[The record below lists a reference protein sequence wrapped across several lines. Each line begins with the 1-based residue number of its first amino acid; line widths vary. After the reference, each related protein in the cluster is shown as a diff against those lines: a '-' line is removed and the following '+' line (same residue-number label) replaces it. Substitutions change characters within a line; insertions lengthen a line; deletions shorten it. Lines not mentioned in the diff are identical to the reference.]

1 MIEKLI
7 EFSIKNKFL
16 ILMMTL
22 FISMGSYYAMKN
34 TPLDALPDLSPPQ
47 VIVQINWAGQS
58 PEIVEEQGTYI
69 LVAQFLA
76 IADIETVRGYSTYEN
91 GLVYIIF
98 KEGTDLYWARS
109 RVLEQLAS
117 VQSQLPASMEV
128 SLGPDASGVGW
139 AYEYALSSKTKNLA
153 QLRTLQDYYYKYALM
168 GVDGVSEVASIGG
181 FIPTYQVTVNNDN
194 LIRYNL
200 SINDVAKVLKANNN
214 DTGGRIVIENGFE
227 WMVQAKG
234 YVKDLDDIRKLVVT
248 EKGGVQITL
257 GDIGRVELTPAA
269 RRGVADLNG
278 DGEVVGGIVLIRYG
292 EDVYSAL
299 KRVKKK
305 MKELKV
311 DGVDVTTV
319 YDRSSLIEKA
329 VDTLKGTLIEESV
342 IVIIIIGLFLMHFR
356 SSLIVLIVLP
366 LTIGSTFLLMYLFG
380 IGSNIMS
387 LGGIAIAIGAMV
399 DASIVMIE
407 NAHKMIYKSLTAK
420 QQSHLAYADAESSSA
435 ESPRAEPHL
444 GELSNEER
452 IAVILKSSQTVGR
465 PIFFALALIVVS
477 FLPIFA
483 LSGQEGLLF
492 TPLAFTKTFAMAAG
506 AMLSITLVPV
516 LMVFFVKG
524 RILPEAKNPLNRFFI
539 WVYHPIIVYGLKL
552 KYLVIVLVVA
562 ALGYMYPLYKSLK
575 WEFMPMINEQSFMY
589 MPVTPYGISI
599 DQAKELTQKTDKI
612 IKSFPEVV
620 SVFGKAGRASTATD
634 PAPLSMLE
642 TIITLKPK
650 SEWRKGMTY
659 SKLRQEME
667 DALQVPGLTNSWTY
681 PIRGR
686 IDMLLSGIRT
696 PLGIKL
702 YGQTPEGL
710 QKFGKIIE
718 EKLRGFDKS
727 LSVFADQASAGYY
740 LDIDIDEEK
749 LQRYGLSKDVLLQY
763 TALAIGGMKVST
775 MYKGLERYPIALRL
789 EGSERRSIE
798 SIKDIQIKTSLG
810 FVPLSTFAKVKY
822 RQSASVIKSEMAT
835 PVTFVYITPKEGVS
849 ATSYKEEAKK
859 LIDEIDFD
867 TGYYVEWAGQS
878 EYLASAMKK
887 IIWIIPAVILSILV
901 LIYFAL
907 GKMAPTLIV
916 FFTLPFALLGGLI
929 YIDILNFSMS
939 IAVIVGFLALLG
951 VAAETAIVMIV
962 YLQESVDESY
972 AIHGDAF
979 NEQDLNA
986 AIYEGA
992 VQRVRPKLMTVF
1004 AILAGLA
1011 PIMYTHGVG
1020 SEVMQRI
1027 AAPMLGGIIS
1037 SAILSLVIIPI
1048 LFEIYAKRQLE
1059 QKLEEK
1065 TDETINMA

>member
-7 EFSIKNKFL
+7 AFSIKNKFL
-16 ILMMTL
+16 VLMMTL
-22 FISMGSYYAMKN
+22 FISMGSYYALKN

-58 PEIVEEQGTYI
+58 PEIIEDQGTYP
-69 LVAQFLA
+69 LVSQFLA
-76 IADIETVRGYSTYEN
+76 IANIDTVRGYSTYEN
-91 GLVYIIF
+91 GLIYIIF

-109 RVLEQLAS
+109 RVLEQLS
-117 VQSQLPASMEV
+117 SIQSQLPASMEI

-153 QLRTLQDYYYKYALM
+153 ELRTLQDYYYKYALM

-181 FIPTYQVTVNNDN
+181 FIPTYQVSVNNDN

-200 SINDVAKVLKANNN
+200 SIKDIAKVLKTNNN

-234 YVKDLDDIRKLVVT
+234 YVKDLDDIRGLVVT
-248 EKGGVQITL
+248 EKEGIQITL
-257 GDIGRVELTPAA
+257 GDIARVELTPAA

-278 DGEVVGGIVLIRYG
+278 EGEVVGGIVLLRYG
-292 EDVYSAL
+292 EDVYSAI
-299 KRVKKK
+299 KRIDKK

-311 DGVDVTTV
+311 EGVDVTVV

-329 VDTLKGTLIEESV
+329 VDTLKGTLIEESI
-342 IVIIIIGLFLMHFR
+342 IVVVIIGLFLMHFR

-366 LTIGSTFLLMYLFG
+366 LTVGATFLLMYLFD

-407 NAHKMIYKSLTAK
+407 NAHKMLHKFEHK
-420 QQSHLAYADAESSSA
+420 QGRVPTD
-435 ESPRAEPHL
+435 
-444 GELSNEER
+444 EER
-452 IAVILKSSQTVGR
+452 IDIILKSSQLVGR

-492 TPLAFTKTFAMAAG
+492 TPLAFTKTFAMGAG
-506 AMLSITLVPV
+506 AILSITLVPV
-516 LMVFFVKG
+516 LMIFFVKG
-524 RILPEAKNPLNRFFI
+524 RILPENKNPLNRFFI
-539 WVYHPIIVYGLKL
+539 WLYHPVIVYGLKL

-562 ALGYMYPLYKSLK
+562 SLGYMYPLFNSLK
-575 WEFMPMINEQSFMY
+575 WEFMPMLNEQSFMY

-599 DQAKELTQKTDKI
+599 DQSKALTQKTDKI
-612 IKSFPEVV
+612 IKSFPEVEM
-620 SVFGKAGRASTATD
+620 VFGKGGRANTATD
-634 PAPLSMLE
+634 PAPLGMLE
-642 TIITLKPK
+642 TIITLKPE
-650 SEWRKGMTY
+650 SEWREGMTY

-702 YGQTPEGL
+702 YGKDAAGL
-710 QKFGKIIE
+710 QKYGKAIE
-718 EKLRGFDKS
+718 DKLRNYKDT

-740 LDIDIDEEK
+740 IDIDIDEEK
-749 LQRYGLSKDVLLQY
+749 LQRYGLAKDALLEY
-763 TALAIGGMKVST
+763 TSLAIGGMKVST
-775 MYKGLERYPIALRL
+775 MYKGLERYPITLRL
-789 EGSERRSIE
+789 DEGERRSLE
-798 SIKDIQIKTSLG
+798 SIGDIQIKTKLG
-810 FVPLSTFAKVKY
+810 FVPLSTFATVAY
-822 RQSASVIKSEMAT
+822 RQSASVIKSEMAS
-835 PVTFVYITPKEGVS
+835 PVTFVYITPNEGVT
-849 ATSYKEEAKK
+849 ATSYKEGAQA
-859 LIDEIDFD
+859 LINEIDFEA
-867 TGYYVEWAGQS
+867 GYYVEWAGQS
-878 EYLASAMKK
+878 EYLESAMAK
-887 IIWIIPAVILSILV
+887 IIWIIPAVLLSILV

-907 GKMAPTLIV
+907 KQMIPTLIV
-916 FFTLPFALLGGLI
+916 FLTLPFALLGGLI
-929 YIDILNFSMS
+929 YIDMLNFAMS

-962 YLQESVDESY
+962 YLQESVDESQHK
-972 AIHGDAF
+972 HGNSF
-979 NEQDLNA
+979 GMKELNA

-1027 AAPMLGGIIS
+1027 AAPMLGGVIS
-1037 SAILSLVIIPI
+1037 SAVLSLIIIPI
-1048 LFEIYAKRQLE
+1048 LFDIYQIYILKKGE
-1059 QKLEEK
+1059 
-1065 TDETINMA
+1065 